1 MACWYTHPIIR
12 EIMGSIPN
20 LTAKIKNNMKKI
32 ISILILVLATVWV
45 NAQANIYHSTSIQE
59 GKYNKKL
66 KKWNFTNPTIDEVSI
81 IFNEGAVYVSDVNN
95 SRYII
100 SDEVDDISDDKNVI
114 YAVKG
119 LDKNKKDIVIFLI
132 KDKISEE
139 RVIMI
144 YWSVS
149 TTAVKYQIKNE
160 E

>member
-1 MACWYTHPIIR
+1 MDT
-12 EIMGSIPN
+12 GLIPV

-32 ISILILVLATVWV
+32 ISILILVLTTVWV
-45 NAQANIYHSTSIQE
+45 NAQANIYHSTSIKE

>member
-1 MACWYTHPIIR
+1 
-12 EIMGSIPN
+12 
-20 LTAKIKNNMKKI
+20 MKKI
-32 ISILILVLATVWV
+32 ISLLILVLATGIV
-45 NAQANIYHSTSIQE
+45 NAQANIYHSTSIQT

-66 KKWNFTNPTIDEVSI
+66 KKWYYANPIANEVSI

-144 YWSVS
+144 YWRVS
-149 TTAVKYQIKNE
+149 TTAIKYKIKNE